1 MAVRL
6 RLSRIGKK
14 HAPFYRIVAVDGRKK
29 RDGAF
34 LEDLGTYD
42 GLKSILI
49 RFENERMDYWLS
61 QGAIP
66 SDAVHRIQLLY
77 KKSGVAGGGARM
89 EPEAVEIPVKMEQK
103 ASKGVKVKETVTQD
117 VAAQVEQA

>member
-42 GLKSILI
+42 GLKSVLI

-61 QGAIP
+61 QGAVP

-77 KKSGVAGGGARM
+77 KKSGVAGDGSHR
-89 EPEAVEIPVKMEQK
+89 EPEAVEIPVKVEKKTSKATKAKEAAEQ
-103 ASKGVKVKETVTQD
+103 D
-117 VAAQVEQA
+117 QVV